1 MQGNFQRFL
10 PVLLLVFLLLFVLP
24 AILHK
29 KHSSGLSSKDL
40 SLETIAAM
48 NVVVAGQK
56 SFTAE
61 HGRYTSR
68 VADLIEGSRK
78 LAKYIADGVLV
89 QVDASTSGKTYYTQ
103 VASGVI
109 VLVRSQ
115 TGNVVLAKSCDVIK
129 SGGGVECPGTG
140 TKNGTTTG
148 TTTTSPTTT
157 TTTTTA
163 S

>member
-10 PVLLLVFLLLFVLP
+10 PILLLVFLLLFVLP

-29 KHSSGLSSKDL
+29 KHSSGLSSKEL
-40 SLETIAAM
+40 SQETIAAM
-48 NVVVAGQK
+48 NIVVAGQK

-61 HGRYTSR
+61 HGHYTSR
-68 VADLIEGSRK
+68 VADLIEGDRK
-78 LAKYIADGVLV
+78 LAKYLADGVLV

-129 SGGGVECPGTG
+129 SGSGVACPGTG
-140 TKNGTTTG
+140 TKTSG
-148 TTTTSPTTT
+148 TTTSPTTT
-157 TTTTTA
+157 TTTTQTTA